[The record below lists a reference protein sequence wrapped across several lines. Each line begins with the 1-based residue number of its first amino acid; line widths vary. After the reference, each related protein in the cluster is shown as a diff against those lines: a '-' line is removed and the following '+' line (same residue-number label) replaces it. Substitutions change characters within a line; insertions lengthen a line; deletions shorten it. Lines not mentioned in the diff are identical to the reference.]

1 MRRCQAVGLDD
12 RKMNPDDKAK
22 SDAGEPEGM
31 TQKIRKCFSP
41 MLGSKPVIAARD
53 VEIFVRKEP
62 QGKTCANKKQR
73 QYKTKH
79 CHKQ

>member
-31 TQKIRKCFSP
+31 SHKIRKSFSP
-41 MLGSKPVIAARD
+41 TLGSKPVIAMRD
-53 VEIFVRKEP
+53 IEIFVW
-62 QGKTCANKKQR
+62 KKP
-73 QYKTKH
+73 
-79 CHKQ
+79 